1 MLPTSQSYWLLD
13 KYYSLLASNVFYI
26 RVIMRYN
33 DNQVLVISS
42 SLLCHEGGAM
52 ISASSRE
59 RWNTKTIITISLLV
73 SIVLIIISF
82 FYPSNYN
89 DWKNIQISV
98 ACSILASNIIM
109 FLTSEYM
116 LRSQRRA
123 EIIDRWGVESIY
135 KTRAEMNS
143 STNASLL
150 QCKKNIEII
159 AFGLKSFRETKT
171 VEIKSLL
178 DKGVSVKIITLNPD
192 SKILNLVDKREN
204 LVEGSTKKSIQDLS
218 DWVLSL
224 KANSG
229 KNNIEIRY
237 YDSIPLDFYFK
248 VDDRIYVGPYLKGIS
263 SQQTIS
269 YEFSLGEGYI
279 YWSNYFSKVW
289 DECK

>member
-1 MLPTSQSYWLLD
+1 
-13 KYYSLLASNVFYI
+13 
-26 RVIMRYN
+26 
-33 DNQVLVISS
+33 
-42 SLLCHEGGAM
+42 M

-73 SIVLIIISF
+73 SIVLIIVSF

-135 KTRAEMNS
+135 KTRAEMNA

-159 AFGLKSFRETKT
+159 AFGLKSFRETKA

-178 DKGVSVKIITLNPD
+178 DKGVSVKILTLNPA
-192 SKILNLVDKREN
+192 SKILNLVDQREN
-204 LVEGSTKKSIQDLS
+204 LVEGSTTKSIQDLS

-224 KANSG
+224 KASSG

-248 VDDRIYVGPYLKGIS
+248 VDDRIYVGPYLKGVS